1 MHFHILTIF
10 PDWFLSPLSAGLLK
24 KARDKRVLS
33 FTIHN
38 LRDYAPGKHRST
50 DDAPYGGGRGMVMS
64 PEPLVAAIESVR
76 SKLPAARRILLSPQ
90 GPRLSQPKAVEL
102 AGCPALVLVC
112 GRYEGVDERVRAF
125 VDEEISIGDYI
136 VGGGE
141 VAALVVIDA
150 VARLVP
156 GVIGHRESAEDE
168 SFTTG
173 LLEYPQ
179 YTRPEEFRGMRVPRV
194 LLSGHHGEV
203 TRWRRR
209 QSLLRTKARRPDL
222 LEHADL
228 SDDERRWLDRQ
239 PDTES

>member
-64 PEPLVAAIESVR
+64 PEPLVAAIESVH

-156 GVIGHRESAEDE
+156 GVIGRRESAEDE

-179 YTRPEEFRGMRVPRV
+179 YTRPEEFRGMRVPGV

-239 PDTES
+239 SDTKS

>member
-10 PDWFLSPLSAGLLK
+10 PDWFISPLSAGLLK

-38 LRDYAPGKHRST
+38 LRDYASGKHRST

-76 SKLPAARRILLSPQ
+76 GTLPAARCILLSPQ
-90 GPRLSQPKAVEL
+90 GPRLSQARAVEL
-102 AGCPALVLVC
+102 AGCPTLVLVC
-112 GRYEGVDERVRAF
+112 GRYEGVDERVRTF

-156 GVIGHRESAEDE
+156 GVIGCRESAEDE

-203 TRWRRR
+203 MRWRRR

>member
-24 KARDKRVLS
+24 KARDKRILA
-33 FTIHN
+33 FTIYN

-64 PEPLVAAIESVR
+64 PEPLVAAIESVH

-156 GVIGHRESAEDE
+156 GVIGRHESAEDE

-203 TRWRRR
+203 MRWRRR

-239 PDTES
+239 PDAES

>member
-10 PDWFLSPLSAGLLK
+10 PDWFTSPLSVGLLK
-24 KARDKRVLS
+24 KAQDKRVLS

-50 DDAPYGGGRGMVMS
+50 DDTPYGGGRGMVMS

-76 SKLPAARRILLSPQ
+76 SKLPAARCILLSPQ

-112 GRYEGVDERVRAF
+112 GRYEGVDERVRTF

-156 GVIGHRESAEDE
+156 GVIGCCESAEDE

-203 TRWRRR
+203 MRWRRR

>member
-64 PEPLVAAIESVR
+64 PEPLIAAIESVH
-76 SKLPAARRILLSPQ
+76 SKLPVARRILLSPQ

-141 VAALVVIDA
+141 VAALVLIDA
-150 VARLVP
+150 IARLVP
-156 GVIGHRESAEDE
+156 GVIGRRESAEDE

-179 YTRPEEFRGMRVPRV
+179 YTRPEEFRGMRVPNV

-203 TRWRRR
+203 MRWRRQ

>member
-24 KARDKRVLS
+24 KARDKRILA
-33 FTIHN
+33 FTIYN

-64 PEPLVAAIESVR
+64 PEPLVAAIESVH

-228 SDDERRWLDRQ
+228 NDDERRWLDRQ

>member
-10 PDWFLSPLSAGLLK
+10 PDWFTSPLSAGLLK
-24 KARDKRVLS
+24 KAQDKRVLS

-50 DDAPYGGGRGMVMS
+50 DDPPYGGGRGMVMS

-76 SKLPAARRILLSPQ
+76 SKLPAARCILLSPQ
-90 GPRLSQPKAVEL
+90 GPRLSQPKVVEL

-112 GRYEGVDERVRAF
+112 GRYEGVDERVRTF

-156 GVIGHRESAEDE
+156 GVIGCRESAEDE

-203 TRWRRR
+203 MRWRRR

>member
-10 PDWFLSPLSAGLLK
+10 PDWFISPLSAGLLK

-50 DDAPYGGGRGMVMS
+50 DDAPYGGGRGMVMR
-64 PEPLVAAIESVR
+64 PEPMVAAIESVR
-76 SKLPAARRILLSPQ
+76 GSLPAARRILLSPQ
-90 GPRLSQPKAVEL
+90 GPRLSQARAVEL
-102 AGCPALVLVC
+102 AGCPTLVLVC
-112 GRYEGVDERVRAF
+112 GRYEGVDERVRTF

-156 GVIGHRESAEDE
+156 GVIGCRESAEDE

-203 TRWRRR
+203 MRWRRR
-209 QSLLRTKARRPDL
+209 QSLLRTKTRRPDL

>member
-10 PDWFLSPLSAGLLK
+10 PDWFTSPLSTGLLK
-24 KARDKRVLS
+24 KAQDKLVLS
-33 FTIHN
+33 FTIHD

-50 DDAPYGGGRGMVMS
+50 DDTPYGGGRGMVMS

-112 GRYEGVDERVRAF
+112 GRYEGVDERVRTF

-156 GVIGHRESAEDE
+156 GVIGCRESAEDE

-203 TRWRRR
+203 MRWRRR

-222 LEHADL
+222 LEHVHL
-228 SDDERRWLDRQ
+228 NDDERRWLDRQ

>member
-10 PDWFLSPLSAGLLK
+10 PDWFISPLSAGLLK

-33 FTIHN
+33 FTVHN

-50 DDAPYGGGRGMVMS
+50 DDAPYGGGRGMVMC
-64 PEPLVAAIESVR
+64 PEPLVSAIESVR
-76 SKLPAARRILLSPQ
+76 GTLPAARCILLSPQ
-90 GPRLSQPKAVEL
+90 GPRLSQARAVEL
-102 AGCPALVLVC
+102 AGCPTLVLVC
-112 GRYEGVDERVRAF
+112 GRYEGVDERVRTF

-156 GVIGHRESAEDE
+156 GVIGCRESAEDE

-203 TRWRRR
+203 MRWRRR